1 MINFSVDTEYQREL
15 VKLNVAGRVFDF
27 LKENVKMNM
36 KSQKPSESPVAF
48 NEEEKVYEIRNRLKK
63 GDN

>member
-1 MINFSVDTEYQREL
+1 LINFSVDTEYQRDL

-36 KSQKPSESPVAF
+36 KSQQPNEAPVAF
-48 NEEEKVYEIRNRLKK
+48 NEQDKVYEIRNRLKK
-63 GDN
+63 GDS